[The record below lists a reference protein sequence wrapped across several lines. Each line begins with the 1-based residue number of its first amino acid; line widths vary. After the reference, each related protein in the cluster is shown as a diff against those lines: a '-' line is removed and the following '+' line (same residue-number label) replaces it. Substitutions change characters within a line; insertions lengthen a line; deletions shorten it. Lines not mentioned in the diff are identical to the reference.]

1 MGMVHKIRK
10 GNTMKKTTKIEKINW
25 EKVVKYGVALGWMA
39 STLYL
44 LLLIAAKVTA

>member
-1 MGMVHKIRK
+1 MVYKIRK
-10 GNTMKKTTKIEKINW
+10 GNIMKKKTTKIEKINW